1 MSFYIRKGRGIVHF
15 GFAGNADPNLQIG
28 DVTVPRYW
36 AHTGLWNWQAILRSR
51 LGVTPI
57 DMETAAVALVAL
69 QQGAPF
75 IAIRSLSDLAG
86 GGSAESNEAG
96 VFPTL
101 ASQNAVAV
109 AVKFISLLT
118 IDDMAAATPRVSPAT
133 TTLALLLVAAAVAA
147 ADAAVPASA
156 ALAVRQV
163 NRQGPYLGVVVPN
176 GFEME
181 PLLRSPAFSPAKRLP
196 YLDVAGRRFR
206 FGTIGEK
213 KVIIVMTG
221 LGMLNSGVTTQLLL
235 TLFDVE
241 GIVHFGIA
249 GNADP
254 NLHIGDVTVPRY
266 WAHTGL
272 WNWQRYGDGPENEL
286 ALESNGD
293 YTRKYGA
300 LNFSDYGVG
309 GDKPAAGGNLLNS
322 VWYQPEEVFPA
333 DGTPESRRHEFWVP
347 VDDRYYQLSQKL
359 EAMTLERCVNGTGMG
374 TSPTCLT
381 RPPAVA
387 RVERGCSASVF
398 VDNAAYR
405 QFLRSR
411 LGVTPIDM
419 ETTAVAL
426 VAQQQGAPFIAI
438 RSLSDLAGGG
448 SAESNEAG
456 VFAALAA
463 QNAVAVAVNIIRA
476 HAKKS

>member
-1 MSFYIRKGRGIVHF
+1 
-15 GFAGNADPNLQIG
+15 
-28 DVTVPRYW
+28 
-36 AHTGLWNWQAILRSR
+36 
-51 LGVTPI
+51 
-57 DMETAAVALVAL
+57 
-69 QQGAPF
+69 
-75 IAIRSLSDLAG
+75 
-86 GGSAESNEAG
+86 
-96 VFPTL
+96 
-101 ASQNAVAV
+101 
-109 AVKFISLLT
+109 
-118 IDDMAAATPRVSPAT
+118 MAAATRSPT
-133 TTLALLLVAAAVAA
+133 TTPLTLLGRRLPLLLLVAVMAA
-147 ADAAVPASA
+147 AAAEAAVPASA
-156 ALAVRQV
+156 ERAIRRV
-163 NRQGPYLGVVVPN
+163 NRRGPFLGVVVPN
-176 GFEME
+176 GFEMD
-181 PLLRSPAFSPAKRLP
+181 PLLRSPAFSPAKKLP
-196 YLDVAGRRFR
+196 HLDVAGRRFR
-206 FGTIGEK
+206 FGMIGQK

-254 NLHIGDVTVPRY
+254 DLHIGDVTVPRY
-266 WAHTGL
+266 WGHTGL
-272 WNWQRYGDGPENEL
+272 WNWQRHGDGPEKEL

-300 LNFSDYGVG
+300 LNFSSYSV
-309 GDKPAAGGNLLNS
+309 PAAGNLLNS

-347 VDDRYYQLSQKL
+347 VDDRYHQLSKKL
-359 EAMTLERCVNGTGMG
+359 EGMTLERCVNGTS
-374 TSPTCLT
+374 TSTCLP

-411 LGVTPIDM
+411 FGVTPIDM
-419 ETTAVAL
+419 ESAAVAL
-426 VAQQQGAPFIAI
+426 VALQQGAPFIAI

-463 QNAVAVAVNIIRA
+463 QNAVAVTVQFI
-476 HAKKS
+476 SLLSS

>member
-1 MSFYIRKGRGIVHF
+1 
-15 GFAGNADPNLQIG
+15 
-28 DVTVPRYW
+28 
-36 AHTGLWNWQAILRSR
+36 
-51 LGVTPI
+51 
-57 DMETAAVALVAL
+57 
-69 QQGAPF
+69 
-75 IAIRSLSDLAG
+75 
-86 GGSAESNEAG
+86 
-96 VFPTL
+96 
-101 ASQNAVAV
+101 
-109 AVKFISLLT
+109 
-118 IDDMAAATPRVSPAT
+118 MAARSSSSPAQTT
-133 TTLALLLVAAAVAA
+133 TTLALLLVVAAAAAAVAA
-147 ADAAVPASA
+147 EAAAVAADAARG
-156 ALAVRQV
+156 VRQV
-163 NRQGPYLGVVVPN
+163 NRRGPYLGVVVPN

-181 PLLRSPAFSPAKRLP
+181 PLLRSPAFSPAKKLP

-254 NLHIGDVTVPRY
+254 DLHIGDVTVPRY

-272 WNWQRYGDGPENEL
+272 WNWQRYGDGPEKEL

-300 LNFSDYGVG
+300 LNFSDYGVAG
-309 GDKPAAGGNLLNS
+309 GGGGNLLNG

-347 VDDRYYQLSQKL
+347 VDGRYYQLAQKL
-359 EAMTLERCVNGTGMG
+359 EAMPLERCVNRTGTA
-374 TSPTCLT
+374 TSPATCLA
-381 RPPAVA
+381 RAPAVA

-419 ETTAVAL
+419 ESAAVVL
-426 VAQQQGAPFIAI
+426 VAAQQGAPFIAI

-463 QNAVAVAVNIIRA
+463 QNAVAVAVKFI
-476 HAKKS
+476 SLLS